1 MQLCNRKKIISEL
14 VILQHISNISIGCN
28 TVPIILAADNI
39 LRQYF
44 WRYIA
49 SSTRPIYPEIAY
61 IWAVLTENGNKV

>member
-28 TVPIILAADNI
+28 AALIIFAAEKMFH
-39 LRQYF
+39 QYF
-44 WRYIA
+44 WCYIA
-49 SSTRPIYPEIAY
+49 SSTTPIHSEIAY